1 MGKPAASEGVTDLL
15 IAWSDGRREAL
26 DKLAE
31 SVQLELRKL
40 ARGYLRR
47 ERPAH
52 TLQPTALVNE
62 AYLRLIDQDRVKWRN
77 RAHFYGIAAQCM
89 RRVLLDYGRRHKAR
103 KRDGGQVVTFDDALA
118 KPAADPA
125 TLGLLAEALEALA
138 TLDPRQAKVVEL
150 RVFGGLSV
158 QEVATALNVS
168 AGTVKRDWVTA
179 RLWLNHALARSKRRD
194 P

>member
-1 MGKPAASEGVTDLL
+1 MGKAAESEEVTDLL

-26 DKLAE
+26 DKLAD
-31 SVQLELRKL
+31 SVQAELRKL
-40 ARGYLRR
+40 ARAYLRR
-47 ERPAH
+47 ERPTH

-77 RAHFYGIAAQCM
+77 RAHFYGIAARCM

-103 KRDGGQVVTFDDALA
+103 KRDGGQIVTFDDALA

-138 TLDPRQAKVVEL
+138 ALDARQAKVVEL

-158 QEVATALNVS
+158 QEVASALNVS
-168 AGTVKRDWVTA
+168 TGTVKRDWVTA
-179 RLWLNHALARSKRRD
+179 RLWLKHALARSRRRD